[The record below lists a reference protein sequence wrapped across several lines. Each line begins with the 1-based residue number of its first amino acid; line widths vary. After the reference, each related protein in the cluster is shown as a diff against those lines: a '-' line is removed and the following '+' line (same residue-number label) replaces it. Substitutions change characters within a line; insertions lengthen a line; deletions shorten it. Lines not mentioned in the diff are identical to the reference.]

1 MTWTH
6 QLEAYIQQVETF
18 LSHYLQTDGCVGQEK
33 IVEAMR
39 YSALAGGKRLR
50 PAITLEFCRISGGK
64 PERALPFAVALEMIH
79 T

>member
-6 QLEAYIQQVETF
+6 QLDAYIQQVETF

-50 PAITLEFCRISGGK
+50 PADHVGV
-64 PERALPFAVALEMIH
+64 LPHFRRQARTRPPVCCCA
-79 T
+79 